1 MPKSIL
7 LSPAAASF
15 DQFDNF
21 EERGK
26 NLRGY
31 VKKMLENS
39 FKFLVLNY
47 WRSID
52 KKILLS
58 FFILFF
64 LGLFFLFHLHHHL
77 LGKDLIRIIIFFFT
91 KHLTYTLI
99 AILIMLLISFVKT
112 EIVIKLVFPLFLVSF
127 FLLSMVPISG
137 IEIKGSKRWIDLY
150 FFRLQPIE
158 ILKPLF
164 ILMTVKILTIE
175 KLKNTQIKY
184 LLSFILLC
192 SVIILLIDQPD
203 LGQSILLTGSWVATV
218 FISGVS
224 LIYILIFFP
233 FFLFLSSLLFFLPE
247 KFGYIINR
255 LVAFLDP
262 NQGDIFQSSS
272 ALDAI
277 KLGGLTGQ
285 GMGEGI
291 LKESVPEA
299 HTDYVIA
306 VISEEYGSLVSI
318 SILVVFLYIAFRIIK
333 NCFKQENQFL
343 RISLSGLA
351 SLLIFQTF
359 IHAGVNTLLLPT
371 TGMTL
376 PFLSYGGSSLIG
388 SAILAGLVLNYT
400 KNKAYLYD

>member
-1 MPKSIL
+1 MS
-7 LSPAAASF
+7 
-15 DQFDNF
+15 
-21 EERGK
+21 
-26 NLRGY
+26 LRGY
-31 VKKMLENS
+31 VRNMQGNS
-39 FKFLVLNY
+39 FNFLFINY

-52 KKILLS
+52 KKILIS

-64 LGLFFLFHLHHHL
+64 LGIFFSFSSTSSLAGERLN
-77 LGKDLIRIIIFFFT
+77 KDYYFFFT
-91 KHLTYTLI
+91 KHLIFTLL
-99 AILIMLLISFVKT
+99 AITIMILISFIKT
-112 EIVIKLVFPLFLVSF
+112 ELLTKLVLPLFALTF
-127 FLLSMVPISG
+127 ILLALVPIIG
-137 IEIKGSKRWIDLY
+137 VEVKGAKRWIDFY
-150 FFRLQPIE
+150 IFRLQPIE
-158 ILKPLF
+158 ILKPFF

-175 KLKNTQIKY
+175 KFKNSQVKY
-184 LLSFILLC
+184 FLSFILLC

-203 LGQSILLTGSWVATV
+203 LGQSILLIGSWASTV

-224 LIYILIFFP
+224 LSYVFIFMT
-233 FFLFLSSLLFFLPE
+233 FFLVSLSSLLFFLPE

-255 LVAFLDP
+255 LVTFFDP
-262 NQGDIFQSSS
+262 NQGDKFQSTS
-272 ALDAI
+272 ALEAI

-291 LKESVPEA
+291 LKDSVPEA

-318 SILVVFLYIAFRIIK
+318 IILIIFLYISFRTIK
-333 NCFKQENQFL
+333 NCFNQDSQFL
-343 RISLSGLA
+343 RISLVGLA

-359 IHAGVNTLLLPT
+359 IHAGVNTNLLPT

>member
-1 MPKSIL
+1 
-7 LSPAAASF
+7 
-15 DQFDNF
+15 
-21 EERGK
+21 
-26 NLRGY
+26 
-31 VKKMLENS
+31 MLENS
-39 FKFLVLNY
+39 FKFKFTNY
-47 WRSID
+47 WKNID
-52 KKILLS
+52 KKILIC

-64 LGLFFLFHLHHHL
+64 LGLFFSFSSTSSLAGERLD
-77 LGKDLIRIIIFFFT
+77 KEYYFFFT
-91 KHLTYTLI
+91 KHLIFTFLAL
-99 AILIMLLISFVKT
+99 AIMIIISVFKTELLIR
-112 EIVIKLVFPLFLVSF
+112 LVLPLFIISF
-127 FLLSMVPISG
+127 IFLALVPIIG
-137 IEIKGSKRWIDLY
+137 IEVKGAKRWINLY

-164 ILMTVKILTIE
+164 ILMTAKILTYKKFE
-175 KLKNTQIKY
+175 NSQLKY
-184 LLSFILLC
+184 FLSFLLLS

-218 FISGVS
+218 FVAGVS
-224 LIYILIFFP
+224 LVYIIIFFSI
-233 FFLFLSSLLFFLPE
+233 FLISLGSLLFFLPE

-255 LVAFLDP
+255 LVTFFDP
-262 NQGDIFQSSS
+262 SQGDKFQSSS

-306 VISEEYGSLVSI
+306 VISEEYGSLI
-318 SILVVFLYIAFRIIK
+318 SIMILSTFLYISFRIIK
-333 NCFKQENQFL
+333 NCFNQDNQFL
-343 RISLSGLA
+343 KISLSGLA
-351 SLLIFQTF
+351 TLLIFQTF
-359 IHAGVNTLLLPT
+359 IHAGVNTNLLPT

-388 SAILAGLVLNYT
+388 SAVLAGLVLNYS